1 MASYQGVHRTP
12 AGTNLTIMT
21 LSSSAAVVGRIHQVI
36 LGSDATPADIA
47 TRFDMIRHTVA
58 GAAGTVPVAKA
69 TDPQAPTA
77 SCTLRGGT
85 MTEPTY
91 EADFLEEFPLNQR
104 ATFTWIANPGR
115 ELRTTVGTAGGIGVR
130 SISSGGV
137 PNVNCTVAWDE

>member
-12 AGTNLTIMT
+12 AGTNLTI
-21 LSSSAAVVGRIHQVI
+21 LALESAAAVVGRIHQII

-47 TRFDMIRHTVA
+47 TRFDAVRHTVA
-58 GAAGTVPVAKA
+58 GALGTAVLEKPV
-69 TDPQAPTA
+69 DPQAPAA
-77 SCTLRGGT
+77 SCNLRGGT

-115 ELRTTVGTAGGIGVR
+115 ELRTAVGTANGIGVR
-130 SISSGGV
+130 SISSGGT
-137 PNVNCTVAWDE
+137 PNINITIAWDE